1 MSSPSAFFDFP
12 NLVEGSI
19 ADVILLFASLL
30 SPPPDG

>member
-12 NLVEGSI
+12 HLVDGSI
-19 ADVILLFASLL
+19 ADLILLFASLL